1 MVMVS
6 ENNKKN
12 AQSYVITELSILVRA
27 HINVY
32 SSTHCDWTI

>member
-12 AQSYVITELSILVRA
+12 AQSYVITELSILVCA
-27 HINVY
+27 YMSVC
-32 SSTHCDWTI
+32 STMHTS